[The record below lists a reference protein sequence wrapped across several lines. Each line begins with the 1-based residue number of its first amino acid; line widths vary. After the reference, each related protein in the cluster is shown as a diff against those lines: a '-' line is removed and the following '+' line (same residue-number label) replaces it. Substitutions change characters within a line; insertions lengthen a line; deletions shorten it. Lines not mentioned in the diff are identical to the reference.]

1 MRLTVLYPGSHES
14 FAAEARLRL
23 GRIRN
28 LDLAWVSAEPTSFQ
42 EDLAEAADSEDPLV
56 LMLHSSLIERLK
68 MPPRLLWAPLL
79 SRIEA
84 GGAGS
89 IGVCLLNSISLPP
102 LFKQAKVAE
111 EPHSLRAL
119 NQWILRWLQIE
130 YSSNPATQL
139 LAAAL
144 RELLLEQLIDNASTI
159 TLSCPCPST
168 RLQVANEFK
177 ELAAPFFETVQLINT
192 RHQVLPLRDAAVSI
206 IQPQG
211 RTLWILDGYEGPPVN
226 RPSDASMLILN
237 SSGGIEIL
245 QQLGTPAQV
254 DPIAR
259 AAALI
264 SQIPTVE
271 DQPLPFSTYEFEDLL
286 PILFTHNWLLAER
299 LARRA
304 GAFFRVNH
312 RIEEAIWLY
321 ESLRDQAEIQGHA
334 TCQIDSE
341 NELYWLRA
349 GGSRK
354 KQFSQAE
361 QGELF

>member
-1 MRLTVLYPGSHES
+1 MRLTVLYPASHEF

-23 GRIRN
+23 GRIRH
-28 LDLAWVSAEPTSFQ
+28 LDLAWVSTEPTSFQ
-42 EDLAEAADSEDPLV
+42 EDLAEAAESKDPLV
-56 LMLHSSLIERLK
+56 LMLHSSLIEGFK
-68 MPPRLLWAPLL
+68 IPPRLLWAPLL

-84 GGAGS
+84 GGAGL

-102 LFKQAKVAE
+102 LFQQAKVAE

-119 NQWILRWLQIE
+119 NQWVLRWLHVE
-130 YSSNPATQL
+130 YTSSPSPQL
-139 LAAAL
+139 LSPKL
-144 RELLLEQLIDNASTI
+144 RDLLFEQLIDDASTI
-159 TLSCPCPST
+159 TLSCPCPAT

-177 ELAAPFFETVQLINT
+177 ELAAPFFESVQLINT
-192 RHQVLPLRDAAVSI
+192 RHQVIPLRDAALSI
-206 IQPQG
+206 VQPHG
-211 RTLWILDGYEGPPVN
+211 RNLWILDGYEGPPVD
-226 RPSDASMLILN
+226 RPSDASILILN
-237 SSGGIEIL
+237 SSGGIDIP

-264 SQIPTVE
+264 PQIPTVE

-312 RIEEAIWLY
+312 RVEEAIWLY
-321 ESLRDQAEIQGHA
+321 ESLRDQSEIQGHA
-334 TCQIDSE
+334 TCRLDCE

-354 KQFSQAE
+354 KQFSKAE
-361 QGELF
+361 QGNLF